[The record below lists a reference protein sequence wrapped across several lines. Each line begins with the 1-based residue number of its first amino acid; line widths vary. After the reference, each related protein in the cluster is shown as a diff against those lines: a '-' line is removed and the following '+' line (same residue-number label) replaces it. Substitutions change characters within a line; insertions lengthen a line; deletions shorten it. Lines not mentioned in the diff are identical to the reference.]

1 MKGVILSAFY
11 LTTSIVDFLNGILY
25 AAIDGVLTETQ
36 IIWLLSSMMLF
47 ISFIFL
53 YVNYSF
59 KPKSSDE
66 FTNSIDMSE
75 MSKGKEKNNN
85 STSKGKE
92 KSILDDKEQIGA

>member
-1 MKGVILSAFY
+1 
-11 LTTSIVDFLNGILY
+11 
-25 AAIDGVLTETQ
+25 
-36 IIWLLSSMMLF
+36 MMLF

-75 MSKGKEKNNN
+75 MSKGKEKNKIIDDFVKLKNELVK
-85 STSKGKE
+85 SMKLTPEETKE
-92 KSILDDKEQIGA
+92 YGYERLVTTAIVATKNIFKI